1 MISGPDLAEIRLSKI
16 DESNR
21 GDHYHLN
28 QDDECYYLFEYTS
41 HKDFTFGFANNLIS
55 NLKKSVERRSRPEYR
70 YKIRA
75 IEDCARYLA
84 ATLND
89 DWLNVATLVPVPFS
103 KNRQNPLYDD
113 RLTAICRGM
122 NGLKPY
128 AIDVREL
135 VEQTISIQA
144 AHENPENRPSLDDL
158 RRIYRVDDSAANPTP
173 RTIGIVDD
181 VLTAATHFRAVKDV
195 LATRFRGIPI
205 TGIFIARRV
214 FPDDARLEF
223 SQITDLSM

>member
-41 HKDFTFGFANNLIS
+41 HKDFSFGFANDLIS
-55 NLKKSVERRSRPEYR
+55 NLKKSVERRGRPEYR
-70 YKIRA
+70 YKLRA
-75 IEDCARYLA
+75 IEACTQYLA

-89 DWLNVATLVPVPFS
+89 DWLRVATLVPIPPS
-103 KNRQNPLYDD
+103 KDRLSPLYDD
-113 RLTAICRGM
+113 RVTAICRGLS
-122 NGLKPY
+122 GVKPY

-144 AHENPENRPSLDDL
+144 AHESPGSRPSLDDL
-158 RRIYRVDDSAANPTP
+158 RRSTGSMIPQPT
-173 RTIGIVDD
+173 
-181 VLTAATHFRAVKDV
+181 LC
-195 LATRFRGIPI
+195 RG
-205 TGIFIARRV
+205 
-214 FPDDARLEF
+214 
-223 SQITDLSM
+223 Q